1 MVSRH
6 SLCGVCWVLVLA
18 GLCGL
23 AVSGFSQEPV
33 QPVKVTIKD
42 DKPAVKLVE
51 STLPIAPGLHAQ
63 VSGQG
68 MMVNLRVNNQTMHLG
83 NIQTVVKIDNQ
94 VFQPGNNMGGFPR
107 NLPLPKKP
115 GGKVRNGF

>member
-6 SLCGVCWVLVLA
+6 SVCGVWWVLVLA
-18 GLCGL
+18 GICGL

-51 STLPIAPGLHAQ
+51 TTLPIAAGLHAQ

-83 NIQTVVKIDNQ
+83 MIQTVVKADNHILQ
-94 VFQPGNNMGGFPR
+94 QANTLAAFR
-107 NLPLPKKP
+107 E
-115 GGKVRNGF
+115 KVP